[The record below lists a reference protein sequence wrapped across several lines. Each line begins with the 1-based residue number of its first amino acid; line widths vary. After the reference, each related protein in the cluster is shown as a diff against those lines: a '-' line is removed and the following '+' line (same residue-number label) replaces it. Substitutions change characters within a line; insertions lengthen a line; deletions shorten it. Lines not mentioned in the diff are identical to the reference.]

1 MPRERTKAG
10 NKGWL
15 SDRLLRRHVS
25 FCSASGV
32 HEQTSRRYL
41 TWKRVCFSGFSSTRR
56 WRREKRISVQ
66 CGEHYAQAYSLFFR
80 DLTTVPHTTDGCRGV
95 LRAVLRCAQLP
106 LTTYAK
112 DLADKLSRVSATG
125 ADAYGAG
132 AQAGRESCF
141 VEAFWGGAS
150 TCRFRGIVQLS

>member
-1 MPRERTKAG
+1 MSHSA
-10 NKGWL
+10 
-15 SDRLLRRHVS
+15 LLLACRSRRVD
-25 FCSASGV
+25 G
-32 HEQTSRRYL
+32 TSRGN
-41 TWKRVCFSGFSSTRR
+41 VCVFLGFLPPVDGVARKEYR
-56 WRREKRISVQ
+56 CK

-80 DLTTVPHTTDGCRGV
+80 DLTTVPHTTAGCRGV

-150 TCRFRGIVQLS
+150 TCKFRSIVQLS